1 MSSRGNSEASARGS
15 AHSGQ
20 QVDETAE
27 APAGSKGWSV
37 EEQAAFWSKKRQE
50 RKARKRERSASA
62 KEGKQREWET
72 LTEEEREKRRAEA
85 AEVHRLRKAKADAHE
100 AACKTNAA
108 DLSRPALL
116 FDLAFWDVM
125 KETGRKSTVSQLK
138 FAYSSLKKAEF
149 PLRPVMTSLDTSDQY
164 LAGLAAYEG
173 FKSIPPVTS
182 PKHWSEVVDQKASK
196 IVYLSADSTNLLQ
209 KIESNCTYVVG
220 AFVDHNTKKG
230 LTEENAK
237 KFGVETARLP
247 LDETIAVGNMCKVL
261 TINHVTDVLV
271 KFHETNS
278 WAEAFTVL
286 PTRRNN

>member
-1 MSSRGNSEASARGS
+1 MSSRGSSERSIR
-15 AHSGQ
+15 Q
-20 QVDETAE
+20 DETDE
-27 APAGSKGWSV
+27 SRNVRKGWSV

-62 KEGKQREWET
+62 KEGKQREWES
-72 LTEEEREKRRAEA
+72 LTEEEQERRRAEA

-100 AACKTNAA
+100 AACKTNANE
-108 DLSRPALL
+108 LNRPALL

-149 PLRPVMTSLDTSDQY
+149 PLRPVMTSLDTADQY

-173 FKSIPPVTS
+173 FKAIPPVTS

-196 IVYLSADSTNLLQ
+196 VIYLSADSKNVLRKL
-209 KIESNCTYVVG
+209 EDNHTYIVG
-220 AFVDHNTKKG
+220 AFVDHNAKKG
-230 LTEENAK
+230 LTEENAQK
-237 KFGVETARLP
+237 LGVETARLP

-271 KFHETNS
+271 KFHETQS
-278 WAEAFTVL
+278 WEEAFKVL
-286 PTRRNN
+286 PTRRAN